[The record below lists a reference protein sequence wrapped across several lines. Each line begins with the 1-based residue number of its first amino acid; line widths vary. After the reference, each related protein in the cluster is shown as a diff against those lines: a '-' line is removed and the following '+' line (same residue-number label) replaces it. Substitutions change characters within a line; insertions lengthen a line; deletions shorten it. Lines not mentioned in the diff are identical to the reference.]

1 MINTTNK
8 TQKTIETF
16 LQTPLTIVLNN
27 NSTFEQIFSD
37 AEDWIFEEGVF
48 RFMLNPV
55 NRRWLFWDSFHND
68 WEDTGHYAGE
78 VKFIWDGNELLT
90 PKASSST
97 SDPARDADAKMVV
110 VNDSA
115 QEHPVFANT
124 LIGNERNSDIKIEDT
139 ESKGLILQHAGG
151 FSFFAIGKKDAI
163 LVNHKSVPQEGV
175 LLHEGDQVTLGE
187 TEFYFVNIPKT
198 EETKGIETDDVIIKT
213 KQGKTKTKQQ
223 HTLKLQCNNCH
234 TELYEGQK
242 FCTDC
247 GRKIDNEVS
256 KKFCPNCGVEIIKGQ
271 KFCTGCGEKL

>member
-1 MINTTNK
+1 MVK
-8 TQKTIETF
+8 KQKSIEA
-16 LQTPLTIVLNN
+16 LLEVPISIVLKREA
-27 NSTFEQIFSD
+27 TFKQIFGD
-37 AEDWIFEEGVF
+37 IEDWVFEEGIF

-55 NRRWLFWDSFHND
+55 NRRWLFWDRFHND
-68 WEDTGHYAGE
+68 WEDTGYYAGE
-78 VKFIWDGNELLT
+78 VKFVWDGNKLLT

-97 SDPARDADAKMVV
+97 SDPDREADAKMVV

-115 QEHPVFANT
+115 KEYPIFANT
-124 LIGNERNSDIKIEDT
+124 LIGNERNCDIKIEDT

-151 FSFFAIGKKDAI
+151 FSFFAFGKKDVI
-163 LVNHKSVPQEGV
+163 LVNHKLVPQEGV
-175 LLHEGDQVTLGE
+175 LLHEGDQVTLGK
-187 TEFYFVNIPKT
+187 TEFCFVNISKT
-198 EETKGIETDDVIIKT
+198 EETKGVETDDVIIKT
-213 KQGKTKTKQQ
+213 KQGKTKIKQQ

-256 KKFCPNCGVEIIKGQ
+256 KKFCQNCGAEIKKDQ